1 MIPAQRM
8 QFLDKET
15 NVGLIDPLKVKAND
29 ILNVATNQLSE
40 VTAGIAD
47 FIKNISQS
55 VKAPAGMLTN
65 LLDQGIRMAR
75 DAFSAMSDI
84 ASLSPRSIES
94 AIASMLPGN
103 PMIQNAFKNI
113 TAQCRNKGLG
123 TNSGFKP
130 YNDSFGCGKGQGAC
144 NSSEVRGLLDKMT
157 GGAASAF
164 TRTLNSMLKS
174 VLALGRMGY
183 DAGLCKVFGELIK
196 GMPSNIV
203 QRGAA
208 GLLGLLG
215 SNGNTSA
222 VLDIT
227 ANMGNSI
234 PSLEI
239 PGLVGIAMSNF
250 TTPGNFN
257 PNTMTDLAD
266 GYMTAMDSIQ
276 PGWNVSEAGTMLS
289 MANIGEKKSSD
300 FMNVLDNVCSRTPF
314 DPDDLS
320 GVTGGPLDSFTGAY
334 KSVTTVASGLTSGL
348 NSLFG

>member
-15 NVGLIDPLKVKAND
+15 NVGLVDPLKVKAND
-29 ILNVATNQLSE
+29 ILNVATNQLNEITS
-40 VTAGIAD
+40 GLAD
-47 FIKNISQS
+47 FIKNIQQQAS
-55 VKAPAGMLTN
+55 APAGMLQS
-65 LLDQGIRMAR
+65 LLDQGIRLTR

-84 ASLSPRSIES
+84 SKLNPRAIES

-103 PMIQNAFKNI
+103 AAVQNAFKNI

-144 NSSEVRGLLDKMT
+144 NSSEVRGLLDKIT
-157 GGAASAF
+157 GGAASQF
-164 TRTLNSMLKS
+164 TRSLNSMLKS

-196 GMPSNIV
+196 GMPGNIV

-208 GLLGLLG
+208 GLLGLMG

-227 ANMGNSI
+227 ANMGNAI

-250 TTPGNFN
+250 TTPKNYN
-257 PNTMTDLAD
+257 PNTFSDLAD
-266 GYMTAMDSIQ
+266 GYMTAMDGIQ
-276 PGWNVSEAGTMLS
+276 PGWNKTADGMTT
-289 MANIGEKKSSD
+289 MANVGDTRSGD

-314 DPDDLS
+314 DPDDLT
-320 GVTGGPLDSFTGAY
+320 GVVGGPLDAFTGAY
-334 KSVTTVASGLTSGL
+334 KSVSSVKGLTSGL
-348 NSLFG
+348 SSLFG